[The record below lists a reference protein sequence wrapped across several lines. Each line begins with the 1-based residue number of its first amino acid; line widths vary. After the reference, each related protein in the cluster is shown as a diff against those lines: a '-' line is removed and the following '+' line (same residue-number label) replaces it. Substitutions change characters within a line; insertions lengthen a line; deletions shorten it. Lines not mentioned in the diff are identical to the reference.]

1 MASLGFAILLIGSN
15 ASNGTAI
22 VQNSPICKTS
32 FTIVVN
38 PSSFVY
44 AFLKIFQKTVETT
57 GNNFLIDILL
67 NKYGPYRD
75 GGI

>member
-1 MASLGFAILLIGSN
+1 MPPMGRPLCKILPYVKPVLQLLSTN
-15 ASNGTAI
+15 RR
-22 VQNSPICKTS
+22 S
-32 FTIVVN
+32 F
-38 PSSFVY
+38 Y

-57 GNNFLIDILL
+57 GNNLLIDILL